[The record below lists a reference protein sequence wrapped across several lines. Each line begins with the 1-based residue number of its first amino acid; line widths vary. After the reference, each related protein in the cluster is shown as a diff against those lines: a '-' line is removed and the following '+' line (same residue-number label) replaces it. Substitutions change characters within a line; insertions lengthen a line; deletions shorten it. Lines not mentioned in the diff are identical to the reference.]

1 MKIKNEIVK
10 QIWET
15 ADKLLVLNF
24 AMSCHPTD
32 QEKEELNR
40 LRSVQSDLRLN
51 YPREWEFAG
60 DHMYNIDLRCKILNP
75 TKKE

>member
-32 QEKEELNR
+32 QEKEE
-40 LRSVQSDLRLN
+40 S
-51 YPREWEFAG
+51 A
-60 DHMYNIDLRCKILNP
+60 
-75 TKKE
+75 